1 MENLIQNI
9 LSICLG
15 IMIFFSFVLAPMI
28 FKILD
33 AENAGKFVRK
43 IFPYYYSVNL
53 VFLLITIILFIA
65 LLVLAFY
72 WNFKQDQ
79 QRQKDVKESGN
90 DLRELDKRRK
100 NIGLNL
106 NYKLFVYIFLAIVVI
121 NVFSRQC

>member
-1 MENLIQNI
+1 MTNLIT
-9 LSICLG
+9 
-15 IMIFFSFVLAPMI
+15 F
-28 FKILD
+28 
-33 AENAGKFVRK
+33 
-43 IFPYYYSVNL
+43 
-53 VFLLITIILFIA
+53 ILFIA

-79 QRQKDVKESGN
+79 QRQKDVKESGG

-121 NVFSRQC
+121 NVVSRQC

>member
-1 MENLIQNI
+1 MKSL
-9 LSICLG
+9 
-15 IMIFFSFVLAPMI
+15 
-28 FKILD
+28 K
-33 AENAGKFVRK
+33 
-43 IFPYYYSVNL
+43 
-53 VFLLITIILFIA
+53 FIA

-79 QRQKDVKESGN
+79 QRQRDVKESGS

-121 NVFSRQC
+121 NVVSRQC

>member
-1 MENLIQNI
+1 MTNLIT
-9 LSICLG
+9 
-15 IMIFFSFVLAPMI
+15 F
-28 FKILD
+28 
-33 AENAGKFVRK
+33 
-43 IFPYYYSVNL
+43 
-53 VFLLITIILFIA
+53 ILFIA

-79 QRQKDVKESGN
+79 QRQKDVKESGR

-121 NVFSRQC
+121 NVVSRQC

>member
-1 MENLIQNI
+1 MTN
-9 LSICLG
+9 
-15 IMIFFSFVLAPMI
+15 
-28 FKILD
+28 
-33 AENAGKFVRK
+33 
-43 IFPYYYSVNL
+43 
-53 VFLLITIILFIA
+53 LITIILFIA

-79 QRQKDVKESGN
+79 QRQKDVKESGS

-121 NVFSRQC
+121 NVVSRQCSG

>member
-1 MENLIQNI
+1 MTNLIT
-9 LSICLG
+9 
-15 IMIFFSFVLAPMI
+15 F
-28 FKILD
+28 
-33 AENAGKFVRK
+33 
-43 IFPYYYSVNL
+43 
-53 VFLLITIILFIA
+53 ILFIA

-79 QRQKDVKESGN
+79 QRQRDVKESGS

-121 NVFSRQC
+121 KVVSRNC

>member
-1 MENLIQNI
+1 MTNLIT
-9 LSICLG
+9 
-15 IMIFFSFVLAPMI
+15 F
-28 FKILD
+28 
-33 AENAGKFVRK
+33 
-43 IFPYYYSVNL
+43 
-53 VFLLITIILFIA
+53 ILFIA

-79 QRQKDVKESGN
+79 QRQRDVKESGS

-121 NVFSRQC
+121 NVVSRQCLG

>member
-1 MENLIQNI
+1 MTN
-9 LSICLG
+9 
-15 IMIFFSFVLAPMI
+15 
-28 FKILD
+28 
-33 AENAGKFVRK
+33 
-43 IFPYYYSVNL
+43 
-53 VFLLITIILFIA
+53 LITIILFIA

-79 QRQKDVKESGN
+79 QRQKDVKESGK

-121 NVFSRQC
+121 NVVSRQC

>member
-1 MENLIQNI
+1 MTNI
-9 LSICLG
+9 
-15 IMIFFSFVLAPMI
+15 
-28 FKILD
+28 
-33 AENAGKFVRK
+33 
-43 IFPYYYSVNL
+43 
-53 VFLLITIILFIA
+53 ITFILFIA

-79 QRQKDVKESGN
+79 QRQRDVKESGG

-121 NVFSRQC
+121 NVISRQCSV

>member
-1 MENLIQNI
+1 MTNLIT
-9 LSICLG
+9 
-15 IMIFFSFVLAPMI
+15 F
-28 FKILD
+28 
-33 AENAGKFVRK
+33 
-43 IFPYYYSVNL
+43 
-53 VFLLITIILFIA
+53 ILFIA

-90 DLRELDKRRK
+90 DLRELDKRSK

-121 NVFSRQC
+121 NVVSRQC

>member
-1 MENLIQNI
+1 MTNLIT
-9 LSICLG
+9 
-15 IMIFFSFVLAPMI
+15 F
-28 FKILD
+28 
-33 AENAGKFVRK
+33 
-43 IFPYYYSVNL
+43 
-53 VFLLITIILFIA
+53 ILFIA

-79 QRQKDVKESGN
+79 QRQRDVKESGS

-121 NVFSRQC
+121 NVVSGQC